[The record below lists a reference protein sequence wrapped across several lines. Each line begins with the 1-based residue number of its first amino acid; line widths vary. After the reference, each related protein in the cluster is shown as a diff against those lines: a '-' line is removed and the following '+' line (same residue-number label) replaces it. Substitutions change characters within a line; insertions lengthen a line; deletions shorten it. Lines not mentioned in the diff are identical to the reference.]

1 MWFRGCQSFLN
12 FQNLEAK
19 VTNFEVATLTYTRA
33 QRIVTPCSKTIH
45 TRPRPVQ
52 DHPHRTPN
60 PFVARRHLPLLQVSE
75 YRFKNIFCTSELF
88 LKMQHLEDIRNSSL
102 NVVWPVSLNKAC
114 QVQGKCSWTLSSQTC
129 NTSRPSRVQIMI
141 HDLALSPC
149 NSMFLQAK

>member
-1 MWFRGCQSFLN
+1 MNVVQGLSKFFELSESRSQSYKFRGGKINLRPVALFHRQALVAWSPKSFAFKFSVLSPS
-12 FQNLEAK
+12 QGSSS
-19 VTNFEVATLTYTRA
+19 TLTYTRA

-102 NVVWPVSLNKAC
+102 NVV
-114 QVQGKCSWTLSSQTC
+114 
-129 NTSRPSRVQIMI
+129 
-141 HDLALSPC
+141 
-149 NSMFLQAK
+149 